1 MKVTDIDR
9 LLDRSRSAARD
20 LNLRGADD
28 IDALLRALADSIE
41 NSASEILEANSRD
54 LARMDKANP
63 KYDRLRLTA
72 DRLAGIAADM
82 RAVAAL
88 PSPLGNILDEWTRP
102 NGMTIRKVS
111 VPFGVIGVVYE
122 ARPNV
127 TFDVASLCLKAGS
140 ACVLKGGS
148 DAQATNETAIAII
161 RDVLDRH
168 GFSPDCA
175 TLLPAGHDATEAM
188 LNAAGKIDVIIPRGG
203 RGLIDFVRDNSRVPV
218 IETGAGV
225 CHTYLHASGRTDY
238 ARDIVLNAKTRRVS
252 VCNSL
257 DAFIID
263 RSRLAD
269 LRDICMPLAD
279 RKVEIHADTATY
291 AALDGHYP
299 YLTHAETDDYGREW
313 MDYKML
319 TIAVDG
325 IDQALDTIARYG
337 SRHSEAIVA
346 DDDTIITRFL
356 REVDAACVYANVSTA
371 FTDGG
376 QFGFGAEIGI
386 STQKLH
392 ARGPMGLP
400 EITTYKYLVTGSG
413 QTRNS

>member
-1 MKVTDIDR
+1 MTGIDQ
-9 LLDRSRSAARD
+9 LLDNSRKASRELNLKSAA
-20 LNLRGADD
+20 G
-28 IDALLRALADSIE
+28 IDALLLAMADRIDAATPE
-41 NSASEILEANSRD
+41 LLTANAAD
-54 LARMDKANP
+54 LARMDPANP
-63 KYDRLRLTA
+63 KYDRLKLTA
-72 DRLAGIAADM
+72 ERLAGIAADM
-82 RAVAAL
+82 RAVASL
-88 PSPLGNILDEWTRP
+88 PSPVGNVLAEWERP
-102 NGMTIRKVS
+102 NGMAIRKVS

-127 TFDVASLCLKAGS
+127 TFDVASLCFKAGS

-148 DAQATNETAIAII
+148 DAQATNEAAIRLI
-161 RDVLDRH
+161 RSVLGDC
-168 GFSPDCA
+168 GFNPDCA
-175 TLLPAGHDATEAM
+175 TLLPAGHEATAELLGAV
-188 LNAAGKIDVIIPRGG
+188 GKVDVIIPRGG

-263 RSRLAD
+263 RSRLGD
-269 LRDICMPLAD
+269 LTAICAPLAD
-279 RKVEIHADTATY
+279 QHVEIHADADTF
-291 AALDGHYP
+291 AALNGQYP
-299 YLTHAETDDYGREW
+299 YLVHADATDYGREW

-325 IDQALDTIARYG
+325 MDEALDTIARYG
-337 SRHSEAIVA
+337 SRHSESIVA
-346 DDDTIITRFL
+346 EDAGVIDRFL

-400 EITTYKYLVTGSG
+400 EITTYKYLITGTG
-413 QTRNS
+413 QTR

>member
-1 MKVTDIDR
+1 MTGIDQ
-9 LLDRSRSAARD
+9 LLDNSRKASRELNLKSAA
-20 LNLRGADD
+20 D
-28 IDALLRALADSIE
+28 IDALLVTLAGRIE
-41 NSASEILEANSRD
+41 AATPEILTANAAD
-54 LARMDKANP
+54 LARMDPADP
-63 KYDRLRLTA
+63 KYDRLKLTSE
-72 DRLAGIAADM
+72 RLAGIAADM

-88 PSPLGNILDEWTRP
+88 PSPVGNLLAEWQRP

-127 TFDVASLCLKAGS
+127 TFDVASLCFKAGS

-148 DAQATNETAIAII
+148 DAQTTNEAAIKLIRTA
-161 RDVLDRH
+161 LSSC
-168 GFSPDCA
+168 GFNPDCA
-175 TLLPAGHDATEAM
+175 TLLPAGHEATAE
-188 LNAAGKIDVIIPRGG
+188 LLGAAGKVDVIIPRGG
-203 RGLIDFVRDNSRVPV
+203 RGLINFVRDNSRVPV

-225 CHTYLHASGRTDY
+225 CHTYLHTSGRTGY
-238 ARDIVLNAKTRRVS
+238 ARNIVLNAKTRRVS

-269 LRDICMPLAD
+269 LPEICAPLAD
-279 RKVEIHADTATY
+279 HNVEIHADADTY
-291 AALDGHYP
+291 AALYGHYP
-299 YLTHAETDDYGREW
+299 RLVHAELSDYGHEW

-319 TIAVDG
+319 TIAVEG
-325 IDQALDTIARYG
+325 IDEALRTIARYG
-337 SRHSEAIVA
+337 SRHSETIVA
-346 DDDTIITRFL
+346 DDTAAIDRFL

-400 EITTYKYLVTGSG
+400 EITTYKYLITGTG
-413 QTRNS
+413 QTR

>member
-1 MKVTDIDR
+1 MTDTAQ
-9 LLDRSRSAARD
+9 LLDRSRAAARALNLCSAA
-20 LNLRGADD
+20 NT
-28 IDALLRALADSIE
+28 DALLRDLADSIE
-41 NSASEILEANSRD
+41 AKAADILKANAAD
-54 LARMDKANP
+54 LQRMDPANP
-63 KYDRLRLTA
+63 KYDRLRLTPE
-72 DRLAGIAADM
+72 RIAGIAADM
-82 RAVAAL
+82 RAVSEL
-88 PSPLGNILDEWTRP
+88 PSPIGNVLAEWNRP
-102 NGMTIRKVS
+102 NGMTIQKIS

-148 DAQATNETAIAII
+148 DAQATNEAAIRII
-161 RDVLDRH
+161 RSVLEQH
-168 GFSPDCA
+168 GFNPDCT
-175 TLLPAGHDATEAM
+175 TLLPAGHEATAAM
-188 LNAAGKIDVIIPRGG
+188 LGAVGKIDVIIPRGG

-225 CHTYLHASGRTDY
+225 CHTYLHSSGRTDY

-257 DAFIID
+257 DAFITD

-269 LRDICMPLAD
+269 LPEICAPLAE
-279 RKVEIHADTATY
+279 KHVEIHADDDTY
-291 AALDGHYP
+291 AALDGKYP
-299 YLTHAETDDYGREW
+299 YLVHAAPGDFGREW

-319 TIAVDG
+319 TVAVDG
-325 IDQALDTIARYG
+325 LDQALDTIARYG
-337 SRHSEAIVA
+337 SHHSEAIVA
-346 DDDTIITRFL
+346 EDSMAIARFT

-400 EITTYKYLVTGSG
+400 EITTYKYLITGNG
-413 QTRNS
+413 QTRHS